1 MQRSHIVRPA
11 AMVWGAV
18 VYMPVGVNYLG
29 FALVLAALLLA
40 GQWRERASRVRAHA
54 LWWPVAAYVAWT
66 FIVLALGPHYPQ
78 TPSNLAHGLRIAATL
93 LMALALTREE
103 ALWAL
108 RGFVAVTLLNLVMI
122 ALYYTVGFPVYEAW
136 RGTLM
141 EVGNKSISNALLFAV
156 FGASAAVLGFAW
168 LAARRW
174 GPAVAAFAFPVAVA
188 VVDATALISR
198 TAVLGLLVAVALAA
212 LHQWR
217 RRLHLVAPALLLGG
231 ALAAAALWQA
241 PAIQTKMAL
250 GLQELEAAQAGA
262 VSKGSWVIRFYMY
275 RDTARMIADRPL
287 AGWGIGGWTDQWHL
301 RGPALLA
308 DSNMPHND
316 FLWMGAQAGVPGAL
330 SLLVIMGVG
339 LWLAWHRR
347 DLTGRLALV
356 AMLVLM
362 LATSVNS
369 ALRDAQIGL
378 SLLWVAMLYL
388 RLAGEP
394 DEPWRELAP
403 RLRAIR
409 RSRAA

>member
-1 MQRSHIVRPA
+1 M
-11 AMVWGAV
+11 
-18 VYMPVGVNYLG
+18 
-29 FALVLAALLLA
+29 
-40 GQWRERASRVRAHA
+40 
-54 LWWPVAAYVAWT
+54 
-66 FIVLALGPHYPQ
+66 
-78 TPSNLAHGLRIAATL
+78 
-93 LMALALTREE
+93 
-103 ALWAL
+103 
-108 RGFVAVTLLNLVMI
+108 
-122 ALYYTVGFPVYEAW
+122 
-136 RGTLM
+136 
-141 EVGNKSISNALLFAV
+141 
-156 FGASAAVLGFAW
+156 
-168 LAARRW
+168 
-174 GPAVAAFAFPVAVA
+174 
-188 VVDATALISR
+188 
-198 TAVLGLLVAVALAA
+198 
-212 LHQWR
+212 HQWR

-231 ALAAAALWQA
+231 ALAAVALWQA

-287 AGWGIGGWTDQWHL
+287 AGWGIGGWTDQWHR

-308 DSNMPHND
+308 ESNMPHND

-347 DLTGRLALV
+347 DLAGRLAFV
-356 AMLVLM
+356 AFLLLL

-394 DEPWRELAP
+394 GAPWRELAP
-403 RLRAIR
+403 RRRAIG
-409 RSRAA
+409 RSQGA

>member
-1 MQRSHIVRPA
+1 MQRSHAVRPA
-11 AMVWGAV
+11 ALFWGAV

-29 FALVLAALLLA
+29 FALVLAALLVA
-40 GQWRERASRVRAHA
+40 GHWRERAQRVRAHP
-54 LWWPVAAYVAWT
+54 LWWPVVAYVVWT
-66 FIVLALGPHYPQ
+66 LIVLALGPHYPE
-78 TPSNLAHGLRIAATL
+78 TPSNLVHGLRIAATL

-108 RGFVAVTLLNLVMI
+108 RGFVAITFVNLGMI
-122 ALYYTVGFPVYEAW
+122 ALYYTVGFPVLEAW

-141 EVGNKSISNALLFAV
+141 EVGNKSISNALLFTV

-168 LAARRW
+168 LAERRW
-174 GPAVAAFAFPVAVA
+174 ARAGVAFAFPVAVA
-188 VVDATALISR
+188 AIDATALISR
-198 TAVLGLLVAVALAA
+198 TAALGLLVAVALAA
-212 LHQWR
+212 VHQWR

-241 PAIQTKMAL
+241 PGIQTKMAL

-287 AGWGIGGWTDQWHL
+287 AGWGIGGWTDQWHR

-308 DSNMPHND
+308 ESNMPHND

-330 SLLVIMGVG
+330 SLLVIVGVG
-339 LWLAWHRR
+339 LWLAWRRR
-347 DLTGRLALV
+347 DLAGRLAFV
-356 AMLVLM
+356 AFLLLL

-394 DEPWRELAP
+394 GEPWRELPP
-403 RLRAIR
+403 RRWATG
-409 RSRAA
+409 RSQGA